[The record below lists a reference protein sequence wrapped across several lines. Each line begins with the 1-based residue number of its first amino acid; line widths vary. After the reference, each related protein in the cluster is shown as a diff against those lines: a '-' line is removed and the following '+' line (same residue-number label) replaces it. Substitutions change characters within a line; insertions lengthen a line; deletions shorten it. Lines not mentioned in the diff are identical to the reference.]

1 MIVEFSVANFR
12 SIKEMQTLSFVATAI
27 NEHENTHTFDAN
39 GKIHLLKSIGI
50 YGANGSGKSNV
61 IKAMMVMLNF
71 IKYSFQDDTIGSKI
85 IDPFRLDDNY
95 LTEDIFFQIVFFVN
109 QKKYRYGFTYREG
122 FINSEW
128 LFGTVNK
135 NDISLFTRD
144 KDKIELNESSFS
156 DSFKV
161 DIRNLEKEV
170 TEGNLFLNLYAKFGG
185 SISKAIKKYLEE
197 QYIISLGIAD
207 SRFLS
212 LSLHYLQDENS
223 RDEVLNFVNDAD
235 IGIKSIL
242 VEEQSDE
249 DEDMK
254 KIRLKLDK
262 KLKSNNNEVKLVNIK
277 VKSQRETQDGKGLVE
292 FDFSEN
298 ESEGTKKLLN
308 YGGVILDSIKNSKIL
323 FIDEFDAKLH
333 PILTKSIIKLF
344 NSEKNKSAQLCF
356 VTHDTNLLDKDL
368 LRRDQIYFTEKNLR
382 GETSLYSLNEI
393 KGVRNDASFEK
404 DYIKGKYGAIPFI
417 SRTNSIFG

>member
-1 MIVEFSVANFR
+1 MIIEFSVANFR

-27 NEHENTHTFDAN
+27 NEHEQTHTFEASQ
-39 GKIHLLKSIGI
+39 KVHLLKSVGI

-71 IKYSFQDDTIGSKI
+71 IKYSFKDDTIGSKI
-85 IDPFRLDDNY
+85 MDPFRLDDDSIA
-95 LTEDIFFQIVFFVN
+95 EDVFFQIVFFISK
-109 QKKYRYGFTYREG
+109 KKYRYGFAYRNG
-122 FINSEW
+122 FISSEW

-144 KDKIELNESSFS
+144 RDKIELNESSFS
-156 DSFKV
+156 DSSKV

-185 SISKAIKKYLEE
+185 GISKFIKKYLEE

-207 SRFLS
+207 NRFLS

-223 RDEVLNFVNDAD
+223 KIEVLNFVNDAD
-235 IGIKSIL
+235 IGIKSII
-242 VEEQSDE
+242 VEEQSNE

-254 KIRLKLDK
+254 KLLLKLDK
-262 KLKSNNNEVKLVNIK
+262 DLKSNSSEVKIVNIK
-277 VKSQRETQDGKGLVE
+277 VKSQREKQDGKGLIE

-308 YGGVILDSIKNSKIL
+308 YGGVILDSIRNSKIL
-323 FIDEFDAKLH
+323 FIDEFDARLH
-333 PILTKSIIKLF
+333 PILTKHIIKLF
-344 NSEKNKSAQLCF
+344 NSNKNKSAQLCF
-356 VTHDTNLLDKDL
+356 VTHDTNLLDKEL

-404 DYIKGKYGAIPFI
+404 DYIKGKYGAIPFV
-417 SRTNSIFG
+417 SNTNSIFG